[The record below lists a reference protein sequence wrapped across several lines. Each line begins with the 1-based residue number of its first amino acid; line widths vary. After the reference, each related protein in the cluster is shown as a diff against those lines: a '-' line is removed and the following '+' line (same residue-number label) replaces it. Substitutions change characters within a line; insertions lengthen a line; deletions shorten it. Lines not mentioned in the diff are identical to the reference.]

1 MKRRKNTGKPFFSS
15 GKRNKGRR
23 NGQRMREGEKEKTR
37 EAREDGQHLLFSG
50 FLCYNFGERRAAG
63 REGSGRLRSFT
74 FRGEE
79 RWRN

>member
-1 MKRRKNTGKPFFSS
+1 
-15 GKRNKGRR
+15 
-23 NGQRMREGEKEKTR
+23 MREGEKEKTR